1 MTTDAVAAGG
11 VERLI
16 AGVRGAA
23 ARIGGVLPGRRGPL
37 AGYALFTLVLFV
49 VCFAATFPHDVVLQ
63 RALSGATRNMPIRV
77 ETGPGSLG
85 WTLAYGIESLRVRAR
100 EGDGE
105 PFLLADALHVAP
117 SRFGL
122 LRGNPY
128 PVGIDA
134 ALYGGTLRGTIDP
147 RPASFGVDAT
157 LEAVDLSRYTGL
169 RPWVEGAVRGRL
181 DGAVML
187 DGGGRGPAAATGT
200 VRLRIAGLTLEGTKV
215 RGITVPD
222 LHFSDVH
229 VNATVKSGRLE
240 IDELVGAGQEITLN
254 GEGNVL
260 LREPLGTSV
269 VSLDLVVA
277 PAPGAP
283 DGLKLAINLLPGTSG
298 EGGARRVGIVGTLAR
313 PTVR

>member
-1 MTTDAVAAGG
+1 M
-11 VERLI
+11 
-16 AGVRGAA
+16 
-23 ARIGGVLPGRRGPL
+23 
-37 AGYALFTLVLFV
+37 LFV

-77 ETGPGSLG
+77 ETGRGSLG

-169 RPWVEGAVRGRL
+169 RPWVEGPSAAASTAPSCSTAAAAVRPR
-181 DGAVML
+181 
-187 DGGGRGPAAATGT
+187 R
-200 VRLRIAGLTLEGTKV
+200 
-215 RGITVPD
+215 
-222 LHFSDVH
+222 
-229 VNATVKSGRLE
+229 
-240 IDELVGAGQEITLN
+240 
-254 GEGNVL
+254 
-260 LREPLGTSV
+260 
-269 VSLDLVVA
+269 
-277 PAPGAP
+277 PAPCGSASRASRSRAP
-283 DGLKLAINLLPGTSG
+283 RCAASPCPICTS
-298 EGGARRVGIVGTLAR
+298 ATS
-313 PTVR
+313 T